1 MQGTAPI
8 LLLFQ
13 ALLSQPRVKI
23 QFQLK
28 LHWGFSRFFFT
39 LPSGEKLA
47 KGRGYYNPI
56 IPPLQA
62 IFHQIIRRI

>member
-28 LHWGFSRFFFT
+28 LHWGFSRFFHSTF
-39 LPSGEKLA
+39 GQKLA